1 MNHQTYV
8 VLGISGSLRKDSS
21 NTRLLSF
28 IKRMMPAGTEFRM
41 YQGLATLP
49 HFSPDLDGDEA
60 EPHEAV
66 REWRKSCSGGC
77 DSESVRQNMREVCQ
91 VLSRTHW
98 TGLYLQVNS

>member
-66 REWRKSCSGGC
+66 REWREELRAADAIVNLYARICARCARFSQERIGLGC
-77 DSESVRQNMREVCQ
+77 IFR
-91 VLSRTHW
+91 
-98 TGLYLQVNS
+98 